1 MGIKTKKG
9 GAYSNIVG
17 LSVKK
22 SGTYAAVQGA
32 FVKVGGVY
40 QSVTPTA
47 SVAGFRFVTQ
57 RNGNNFVFA

>member
-9 GAYSNIVG
+9 GAYSSIVG

-22 SGTYAAVQGA
+22 SGTYVAVQGA

-40 QSVTPTA
+40 QSITPTA
-47 SVAGFRFVTQ
+47 AGFHFVTQ
-57 RNGNNFVFA
+57 RNGSNFVFA